1 MSPLLLACSFAFA
14 QDPAPEAPPV
24 PAEPTPEAPTP
35 EPPPVVPPA
44 EPAAGPEAAPKV
56 DSTPSPIHLAERPE
70 GLGVGVLLGAPT
82 GLSVAYRFDDPRHA
96 VAGGLAWS
104 VSSRDVQLHLDYQLV
119 LTRYESVEVDTVDFP
134 LYVGVGARFRA
145 GDSPYKNDPNFGL
158 RVPVGVAVHPKSLPI
173 EGFVEVAPIV
183 GLFPDTTVYVDAG
196 FGVRVYLGV

>member
-1 MSPLLLACSFAFA
+1 MSPLLFACSFAFA
-14 QDPAPEAPPV
+14 QDPAPEAPP
-24 PAEPTPEAPTP
+24 AEPTPAE
-35 EPPPVVPPA
+35 PPA
-44 EPAAGPEAAPKV
+44 EAPPPAPVVAPEAPPEEAPNE
-56 DSTPSPIHLAERPE
+56 SPIQLAERPE

-104 VSSRDVQLHLDYQLV
+104 VSSRDVQVHLDYQLV
-119 LTRYESVEVDTVDFP
+119 LQRYESEEVDTVDFP

-158 RVPVGVAVHPKSLPI
+158 RVPFGVAVHPKSLPI

-196 FGVRVYLGV
+196 FGVRVYFGV

>member
-24 PAEPTPEAPTP
+24 PAEPAPPVEPAPEAPPAVEPTP
-35 EPPPVVPPA
+35 EVKA
-44 EPAAGPEAAPKV
+44 DDA
-56 DSTPSPIHLAERPE
+56 PSPIQLAERPE

-96 VAGGLAWS
+96 VAAGLAWS
-104 VSSRDVQLHLDYQLV
+104 VSSRDVQVHLDYQLV
-119 LTRYESVEVDTVDFP
+119 LQRYESEEVDTVDFP

-196 FGVRVYLGV
+196 FGVRVYFGV

>member
-24 PAEPTPEAPTP
+24 PAEPAPPVEPAPEAPPAVEPTP
-35 EPPPVVPPA
+35 EVKA
-44 EPAAGPEAAPKV
+44 DDA
-56 DSTPSPIHLAERPE
+56 PSPIQLAERPE

-96 VAGGLAWS
+96 VAAGLAWS

-119 LTRYESVEVDTVDFP
+119 LQRYESEEVDTVDFP

-196 FGVRVYLGV
+196 FGVRVYFGV

>member
-1 MSPLLLACSFAFA
+1 MSPLIFACTLAFA
-14 QDPAPEAPPV
+14 QDPAPEAPPTDA
-24 PAEPTPEAPTP
+24 PPTEPTPAE
-35 EPPPVVPPA
+35 VPPA
-44 EPAAGPEAAPKV
+44 VPVVEVAPEEAP
-56 DSTPSPIHLAERPE
+56 SPSPIQLAE
-70 GLGVGVLLGAPT
+70 GVLLGAPT

-104 VSSRDVQLHLDYQLV
+104 VSSRDVQVHLDYQLV
-119 LTRYESVEVDTVDFP
+119 LQRYESEEVDTVDFP

-158 RVPVGVAVHPKSLPI
+158 RVPFGVAVHPKSLPI

-196 FGVRVYLGV
+196 FGVRVYFGV